1 MDSNVLEILRRPEM
15 GYMFREK
22 NEANRERKGRKNY
35 ALPSEVKLL
44 GASPSPFVLMAR
56 IALNNKS
63 VEYEFIEERLE
74 SKSQLLLQS
83 NPIYKKIPVLI
94 HRDKTHSEFFII
106 VQYVDDVWSSAS
118 PIVPSNPYDHA
129 VACFWAAAYIDEKWY
144 PTMRSIRGAKGKD
157 DKKRFIEEVRQGLAL
172 LKDVFKSSSKG
183 MAFYGGNQ
191 IGFLDIALGSFLGW
205 LRVTEIS
212 NGVKL
217 LDQSNTPELVK
228 CDERFCAHGVVKDV
242 MPEIWKV
249 VEFAKTLK
257 C

>member
-1 MDSNVLEILRRPEM
+1 
-15 GYMFREK
+15 
-22 NEANRERKGRKNY
+22 
-35 ALPSEVKLL
+35 
-44 GASPSPFVLMAR
+44 MAR

-129 VACFWAAAYIDEKWY
+129 VACFWAAAYIDEK
-144 PTMRSIRGAKGKD
+144 
-157 DKKRFIEEVRQGLAL
+157 KKRFIEEVRQGLAL

>member
-1 MDSNVLEILRRPEM
+1 
-15 GYMFREK
+15 
-22 NEANRERKGRKNY
+22 
-35 ALPSEVKLL
+35 
-44 GASPSPFVLMAR
+44 
-56 IALNNKS
+56 
-63 VEYEFIEERLE
+63 
-74 SKSQLLLQS
+74 
-83 NPIYKKIPVLI
+83 
-94 HRDKTHSEFFII
+94 
-106 VQYVDDVWSSAS
+106 
-118 PIVPSNPYDHA
+118 
-129 VACFWAAAYIDEKWY
+129 
-144 PTMRSIRGAKGKD
+144 
-157 DKKRFIEEVRQGLAL
+157 
-172 LKDVFKSSSKG
+172 